1 MFVMMCIK
9 WNWKQQQIFW
19 KKIFHVTNLEF
30 SISEMLHNTSKY
42 EKNKYVLENKEK
54 IEFPILS
61 PPRNKH

>member
-1 MFVMMCIK
+1 
-9 WNWKQQQIFW
+9 
-19 KKIFHVTNLEF
+19 
-30 SISEMLHNTSKY
+30 MLHNPSKD